1 MSNSAFPG
9 CSQRN
14 ISLIMA
20 SVQPYILYTYIFLTV
35 VIEECDGPRAF
46 VLRWGGAEEANQHDH
61 GHLRTRRPQSLSKAA
76 AGRLTLRSSQPP
88 ISAFTTINVPW
99 FCKLVYVSLSYRCG
113 HEPLITKSKLF
124 LPVINYYCLM
134 RNQIM
139 VCYI

>member
-46 VLRWGGAEEANQHDH
+46 VLRWGGAEEANQRDH
-61 GHLRTRRPQSLSKAA
+61 GHLRIPAA
-76 AGRLTLRSSQPP
+76 RSHTMAP
-88 ISAFTTINVPW
+88 
-99 FCKLVYVSLSYRCG
+99 VSLQSGCRKTNSAILSTTYLCIY
-113 HEPLITKSKLF
+113 HNKCAVVL
-124 LPVINYYCLM
+124 
-134 RNQIM
+134 
-139 VCYI
+139 